1 MPCARSAAD
10 LSRSIAAAD
19 PDPLSLDQAE
29 AQINRIA
36 AVYRTTPHGDLMD
49 AMGPEWQKIEK
60 VLDRRVSPRVRA
72 RLTLV
77 AGQYAFYL
85 GTLAFDLGDDDTA
98 RGLLTVASQHAA
110 QAKDLLPASSPRRSD
125 VSLLAGSVAAI
136 RSSVAYFS
144 GSYGE
149 AADIAAQAREG
160 AHPFA
165 RPILA
170 GCEARAAVLAHRPD
184 DAYATLADMQEHV
197 WDGAIMPGPNP
208 GEAAFVHSFLA
219 IALAHLGNGVEA
231 EPHAK
236 TSLELEIAAGP
247 DHYVQIGGNYTAL
260 ARTYLR
266 RPEPDPERAADA
278 TQQALLAV
286 EGRPTRGVV
295 QRAGEMWRQLDA
307 RWPELPAVRDLGE
320 IVKTSGRAL
329 QAASGDAT
337 AV

>member
-1 MPCARSAAD
+1 
-10 LSRSIAAAD
+10 
-19 PDPLSLDQAE
+19 
-29 AQINRIA
+29 
-36 AVYRTTPHGDLMD
+36 MD

-72 RLTLV
+72 RLALV

-85 GTLAFDLGDDDTA
+85 GILAFDLGDDDTA

-125 VSLLAGSVAAI
+125 VSLLDGSVAAI

-208 GEAAFVHSFLA
+208 GDAAFVHSFLA

-231 EPHAK
+231 EPHARI
-236 TSLELEIAAGP
+236 SLELEIAAGP

-278 TQQALLAV
+278 TRQALLAV

-295 QRAGEMWRQLDA
+295 QRAAEMWRQLDA